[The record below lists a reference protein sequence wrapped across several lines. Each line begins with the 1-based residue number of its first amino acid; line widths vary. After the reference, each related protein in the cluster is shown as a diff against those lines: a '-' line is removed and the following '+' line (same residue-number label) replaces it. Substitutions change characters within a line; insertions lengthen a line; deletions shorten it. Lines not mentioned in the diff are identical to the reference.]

1 MLELGRGFLELS
13 KGGKRSV
20 GIREGASGMAGL
32 EGVQADE
39 GYANTGGPKD
49 GPVLTM
55 MSKRLRALRKK
66 FNRILQIEENK
77 AQGKTINKEQQDV
90 LKTKIAIAA
99 LIDEYEKLRQPL
111 LTAVKEEVAEREK
124 ELMAAS
130 LQRQDEEESVG
141 DEVERD
147 QKAAAVVTSENEAVK
162 DTAEENAELGAADS
176 AEDVNGND
184 GADDH
189 DVERGDSEIHTAAE
203 DNAVDSSAPASLTD
217 AEIEDLLKLL
227 YFAQLFDVRS
237 QGETPSFVWTKV
249 HERSSCLSYDFVTD
263 DATTPLV
270 EGDLDALSIFG
281 SLLTTRSPNVTVSH
295 KEALEKCI
303 EHAKSYL
310 MSSDAAVGELG
321 ISYSRLRERLNR
333 ILSSE
338 YFTMTPELQT
348 VSQQTAAAAATAAG
362 QYVTKAPALDPQTM
376 SGVIAEEDDGD
387 VRYYHQEAAVSA
399 QYYQARGEYLPAV
412 PMVIAN
418 GIPLA
423 TSPLVALTN
432 TAPYVPESM
441 GASADTPQF
450 GSHEEASQ
458 ATPLVQEN
466 TSEQEHAEPVN
477 VQSSQGQQHQN
488 HHQGH
493 QQGAPRGGG
502 YHNMRGRHGGY
513 GGQGSR
519 GGRGA
524 FPNGRGGR
532 PGRGPGGYQG
542 GGRGGQFYDQGGYYP
557 RNHYGGGG
565 RGGRGGR
572 GGGGNMMYSGHGN
585 VPAQS
590 GTPPPAVATGSS

>member
-1 MLELGRGFLELS
+1 
-13 KGGKRSV
+13 
-20 GIREGASGMAGL
+20 MAGV
-32 EGVQADE
+32 EGTQADE

-66 FNRILQIEENK
+66 FNRILQIEDNK
-77 AQGKTINKEQQDV
+77 AQGKIINKEQEDV

-111 LTAVKEEVAEREK
+111 LTAVKEEVTEREK

-130 LQRQDEEESVG
+130 LERQDEEESVG
-141 DEVERD
+141 DEVDRD
-147 QKAAAVVTSENEAVK
+147 QKASASATNEDEAEK
-162 DTAEENAELGAADS
+162 DTAEENAELGATDAV
-176 AEDVNGND
+176 EEVQGND
-184 GADDH
+184 GEDEK
-189 DVERGDSEIHTAAE
+189 DVER
-203 DNAVDSSAPASLTD
+203 VDLEFQTVTENDPDDGSVPAGLND
-217 AEIEDLLKLL
+217 AQIEDLLKLL

-237 QGETPSFVWTKV
+237 QGETPSFVWTKH

-270 EGDLDALSIFG
+270 EGDLDSLSVFG
-281 SLLTTRSPNVTVSH
+281 SFLTTRSPNVTISH
-295 KEALEKCI
+295 KEALEKCV
-303 EHAKSYL
+303 EHARAY
-310 MSSDAAVGELG
+310 MEGSDAPVGELG
-321 ISYSRLRERLNR
+321 VSYSRLRERLNR

-338 YFTMTPELQT
+338 YFTKTPEMQT
-348 VSQQTAAAAATAAG
+348 VSQQTAAAAATAAQ
-362 QYVTKAPALDPQTM
+362 QYVTKAPALEPQVM
-376 SGVIAEEDDGD
+376 GGVIAEEDEGG
-387 VRYYHQEAAVSA
+387 VRYYHQDVAVSA
-399 QYYQARGEYLPAV
+399 QYYQPRAEYLPAV
-412 PMVIAN
+412 PMVLTN

-432 TAPYVPESM
+432 TAPYVPESL
-441 GASADTPQF
+441 GTTADAPQF

-458 ATPLVQEN
+458 ATPVVQEN
-466 TSEQEHAEPVN
+466 TTEQDHAEPVN
-477 VQSSQGQQHQN
+477 LQGQGQQHN
-488 HHQGH
+488 SPPQGH
-493 QQGAPRGGG
+493 QQGGPRGGG
-502 YHNMRGRHGGY
+502 YHMRGGRQGGY
-513 GGQGSR
+513 GQGGR
-519 GGRGA
+519 GGRGG

-572 GGGGNMMYSGHGN
+572 AGGGNMMYSGHGN

-590 GTPPPAVATGSS
+590 GPPPPAVATGSS